1 MIISLIAI
9 ATFDTIHYHSKREI
23 YVSSLN
29 KQKPHLQKE
38 DEVNANIFGE
48 LTL

>member
-1 MIISLIAI
+1 MIIRVIAI
-9 ATFDTIHYHSKREI
+9 AIFDTIDYHSKREI

-29 KQKPHLQKE
+29 KQKPHQQKE
-38 DEVNANIFGE
+38 DEVNANIIVE

>member
-1 MIISLIAI
+1 
-9 ATFDTIHYHSKREI
+9 IHYNSKRKY

-38 DEVNANIFGE
+38 DEVNANIIV
-48 LTL
+48 

>member
-9 ATFDTIHYHSKREI
+9 ATFDTIHCLSKREM

-38 DEVNANIFGE
+38 DEVNANIFVE